1 MGNLLTS
8 FNAGVSGLQSAQA
21 SLTVTAHNMSN
32 AQTIGYT
39 RQQVL
44 VTDSFYQNS
53 VGAHNNVLQVGTGT
67 VISLTRQVRNE
78 FLDAQYRVQVGR
90 QQFYEANSKA
100 TMEIEDMMGELHGR
114 QFQTSINELWG
125 AINDIATDPSDIVKK
140 DQLVMVANQ
149 FVERA
154 KVLQEELNTYQTSLN
169 TEVKR
174 QVQDINDIVTEIREL
189 NKQIQKFEATG
200 ESANDYRDKR
210 NELLDQLS
218 NYISFETAEQ
228 VDGARMVAAVG
239 ADGGGAGARLG
250 RFRWGCRLDHRRRR
264 SSPSTCRR
272 SRIGGLGVRSNSPRE
287 TGTRQL

>member
-90 QQFYEANSKA
+90 QQFYEA
-100 TMEIEDMMGELHGR
+100 
-114 QFQTSINELWG
+114 
-125 AINDIATDPSDIVKK
+125 
-140 DQLVMVANQ
+140 
-149 FVERA
+149 
-154 KVLQEELNTYQTSLN
+154 KV
-169 TEVKR
+169 
-174 QVQDINDIVTEIREL
+174 
-189 NKQIQKFEATG
+189 
-200 ESANDYRDKR
+200 
-210 NELLDQLS
+210 
-218 NYISFETAEQ
+218 
-228 VDGARMVAAVG
+228 
-239 ADGGGAGARLG
+239 
-250 RFRWGCRLDHRRRR
+250 RRRWKLK
-264 SSPSTCRR
+264 T
-272 SRIGGLGVRSNSPRE
+272 
-287 TGTRQL
+287 